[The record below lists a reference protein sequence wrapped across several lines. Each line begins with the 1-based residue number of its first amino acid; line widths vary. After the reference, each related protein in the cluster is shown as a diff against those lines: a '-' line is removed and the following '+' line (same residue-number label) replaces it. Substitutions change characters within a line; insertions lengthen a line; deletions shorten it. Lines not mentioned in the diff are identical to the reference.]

1 MRALTPLLFVIALL
15 TCSGESR
22 AEFPQLGEVN
32 GGRAHIVVRGEVS
45 KAKQQEMVKLVGAI
59 VADVEKRFTQ
69 KAKTRDP
76 EVTLLLFA
84 NADRY
89 REVAESYGPLI
100 SDWGFYLPD
109 KRVAI
114 ANVDAS
120 IGNLRHELVHPLIGD
135 DYPDIPTW
143 LNEGVASLYGSAT
156 LGKHGFTFLVNYR
169 LRDCSAHSPTAR
181 APRSPSSPHRPTPT
195 STASARWSTTHC
207 RATCCS
213 MPIARARSPRSTP
226 SCAAPSATSTPR
238 SSHAMSTR
246 KRSGPGPG
254 SSVRSGGWRRLPIAT
269 SPRSRTGRHLI
280 SRTCA
285 SSRGSRCSRS

>member
-169 LRDCSAHSPTAR
+169 LRDLQRALADGTCPTLAELAASTDADVHGKRAMVYYALSRYVLLYADRKGTLAALYAELRGAQRDKHAEILAR
-181 APRSPSSPHRPTPT
+181 HVDEKAFRTW
-195 STASARWSTTHC
+195 ARKL
-207 RATCCS
+207 R
-213 MPIARARSPRSTP
+213 
-226 SCAAPSATSTPR
+226 
-238 SSHAMSTR
+238 
-246 KRSGPGPG
+246 
-254 SSVRSGGWRRLPIAT
+254 
-269 SPRSRTGRHLI
+269 
-280 SRTCA
+280 
-285 SSRGSRCSRS
+285 

>member
-1 MRALTPLLFVIALL
+1 MRALTPVVLVAALV

-32 GGRAHIVVRGEVS
+32 GGRAHIVVRGEVG
-45 KAKQQEMVKLVGAI
+45 KAKQQQMVKLVGAI
-59 VADVEKRFTQ
+59 VADVERRFTQ
-69 KAKTRDP
+69 GAKQRDP
-76 EVTLLLFA
+76 AVTLLLFA

-89 REVAESYGPLI
+89 REVAGTYGPLI

-135 DYPDIPTW
+135 DYAAIPAW

-169 LRDCSAHSPTAR
+169 LRDLQRALADGSCPTLAELAASTEADIHSNRAMVYYALSRYVLLYADRKGTLGTLYAELRAADRDKHAGILAHHIDER
-181 APRSPSSPHRPTPT
+181 DFR
-195 STASARWSTTHC
+195 RW
-207 RATCCS
+207 
-213 MPIARARSPRSTP
+213 
-226 SCAAPSATSTPR
+226 AA
-238 SSHAMSTR
+238 HL
-246 KRSGPGPG
+246 KR
-254 SSVRSGGWRRLPIAT
+254 
-269 SPRSRTGRHLI
+269 
-280 SRTCA
+280 
-285 SSRGSRCSRS
+285 